1 MNLKSNQIL
10 IGVIILLIG
19 VFALF
24 TQYFN
29 ISYGYVPLLIAGGA
43 FILLYRTK
51 RKSWP
56 LIPGVIFL
64 YIGLN
69 RSLPFLAA
77 HINAAAMF
85 FLIPALI
92 FLILYYDMNK
102 RGLLV
107 PGMVLLWFGIYLIAN
122 GLPFA
127 EFLPVALLP
136 ACMGAALAMSFVSGK
151 GTVKKWVLYL
161 GAALIIFGG
170 AYRMGAPV
178 LDVVRGL
185 PAAVSIVLIA
195 GGVIIIIKTLKKKS

>member
-19 VFALF
+19 IFALF

-29 ISYGYVPLLIAGGA
+29 ISYGYVPLLIVGGA
-43 FILLYRTK
+43 FLLLYRTK

-64 YIGLN
+64 YIGLV

-77 HINAAAMF
+77 HINVAAMF
-85 FLIPALI
+85 FIIPAII

-102 RGLLV
+102 RGLLA
-107 PGMVLLWFGIYLIAN
+107 PGMVLLWFGIYLIIN

-136 ACMGAALAMSFVSGK
+136 ACMGVSFIMSYVSGK
-151 GTVKKWVLYL
+151 GSVNKWFLYI
-161 GAALIIFGG
+161 GAALCIIGG
-170 AYRMGAPV
+170 AYKMGAPV
-178 LDVVRGL
+178 LNVVRGL
-185 PAAVSIVLIA
+185 PAAVSFVLIA
-195 GGVIIIIKTLKKKS
+195 GGVFIIIKTLRKKS